1 MKRPVSTT
9 RRPAGRLSVGRALRR
24 RPLPDPMALARSRV
38 RRPSSHRAATGVVN
52 YGLMIYLSKPN
63 GEVFARDGVSIQVLG
78 HESDDE

>member
-1 MKRPVSTT
+1 
-9 RRPAGRLSVGRALRR
+9 
-24 RPLPDPMALARSRV
+24 MALARSRV
-38 RRPSSHRAATGVVN
+38 RRPSSDRAATGVVN